1 MELQSAIEFARKM
14 RSLARRADSFGYSRQ
29 QILEAIIDVAQNYEE
44 VAERVELQMII
55 QMQNDWVEAS

>member
-1 MELQSAIEFARKM
+1 
-14 RSLARRADSFGYSRQ
+14 LARRADSFGYSRQ